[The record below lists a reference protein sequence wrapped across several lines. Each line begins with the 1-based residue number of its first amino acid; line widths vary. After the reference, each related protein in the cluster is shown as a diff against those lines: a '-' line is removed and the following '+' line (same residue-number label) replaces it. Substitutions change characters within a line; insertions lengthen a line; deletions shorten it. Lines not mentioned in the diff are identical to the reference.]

1 MTDEFSRYHPVV
13 NLIFYLLGLGTT
25 MFQMSV
31 GLVFISLFSAV
42 VYYFM
47 LKKTEGLKYCA
58 VVVGIIIVSAI
69 INPLFSHKGGTLLF
83 YLFTGNP
90 VTLESI
96 IYGLISAIII
106 GAMLLWFSTFNQV
119 MGVERILGAI
129 GKVLPNVSLL
139 ITMIMRF
146 IPQYTRHQR
155 KVSMVNKVNKRNYDE
170 KINLLNREKTEKEN
184 VIEARKRQKKKSGIE
199 AHIGQKKKNY
209 IEACKKQK
217 KKNGIDKIIDSIK
230 EGSRTFSITTTWAL
244 ENSIY
249 TADSMKARGFGTGRR
264 TNYSNY
270 KFQKRDYLLMGWLV
284 ILWLVVVF
292 SLEREKVYTYYYPF
306 IQVKNNMVVYLMYG
320 LLCLTPVLINVKEEI
335 RWLILK
341 SRI

>member
-13 NLIFYLLGLGTT
+13 NLIFYLLVLGTT

-31 GLVFISLFSAV
+31 GLVFISLFSSV

-155 KVSMVNKVNKRNYDE
+155 KVSMVNKVNKRNYGE
-170 KINLLNREKTEKEN
+170 KINLSNREKTEKEN
-184 VIEARKRQKKKSGIE
+184 VIEAR
-199 AHIGQKKKNY
+199 
-209 IEACKKQK
+209 KKQK

-306 IQVKNNMVVYLMYG
+306 IQVKNNVVVYLIYG

>member
-13 NLIFYLLGLGTT
+13 NLIFYLLVLGTT

-155 KVSMVNKVNKRNYDE
+155 KVSMVNKVNKRNYGE

-184 VIEARKRQKKKSGIE
+184 VIEARKR
-199 AHIGQKKKNY
+199 QKKKNY

>member
-13 NLIFYLLGLGTT
+13 NLIFYLLVLGTT

-47 LKKTEGLKYCA
+47 LKKTEGLKYCT

-119 MGVERILGAI
+119 MGVERILGSI

-155 KVSMVNKVNKRNYDE
+155 KVSMVNKVNKRNYGE

-184 VIEARKRQKKKSGIE
+184 VIEARK
-199 AHIGQKKKNY
+199 
-209 IEACKKQK
+209 KQK
-217 KKNGIDKIIDSIK
+217 NKNGIDKIIDSIK

-306 IQVKNNMVVYLMYG
+306 IQVKNNVVVYLIYG

>member
-13 NLIFYLLGLGTT
+13 NLIFYLLVLGTT

-139 ITMIMRF
+139 ITMIMKF

-155 KVSMVNKVNKRNYDE
+155 KVSMVNKVNKRNYGE

-184 VIEARKRQKKKSGIE
+184 VIEAR
-199 AHIGQKKKNY
+199 
-209 IEACKKQK
+209 KKQK

-270 KFQKRDYLLMGWLV
+270 KFQKRDYLIMGWLV

-306 IQVKNNMVVYLMYG
+306 IQVKNNVVVYLIYG

>member
-13 NLIFYLLGLGTT
+13 NLIFYLLVLGTT

-155 KVSMVNKVNKRNYDE
+155 KVSMVNKVNKRNYGE

-184 VIEARKRQKKKSGIE
+184 VIEA
-199 AHIGQKKKNY
+199 
-209 IEACKKQK
+209 CKKQK
-217 KKNGIDKIIDSIK
+217 KKNGIDKIIYSIK

-306 IQVKNNMVVYLMYG
+306 IQVKNNVVVYLIYG
-320 LLCLTPVLINVKEEI
+320 LLCLAPVLINVMEEI

>member
-1 MTDEFSRYHPVV
+1 
-13 NLIFYLLGLGTT
+13 

-155 KVSMVNKVNKRNYDE
+155 KVSMVNKVNKRNYGE

-184 VIEARKRQKKKSGIE
+184 VIEA
-199 AHIGQKKKNY
+199 
-209 IEACKKQK
+209 CKKQK
-217 KKNGIDKIIDSIK
+217 KKNGIDKIIYSIK

-306 IQVKNNMVVYLMYG
+306 IQVKNNVVVYLIYG

>member
-13 NLIFYLLGLGTT
+13 NLIFYLLVLGTT

-146 IPQYTRHQR
+146 IPKYTRHQR
-155 KVSMVNKVNKRNYDE
+155 KVSMVNKVNKRNYGE

-184 VIEARKRQKKKSGIE
+184 VIEA
-199 AHIGQKKKNY
+199 
-209 IEACKKQK
+209 CKKQK
-217 KKNGIDKIIDSIK
+217 KKNGIDKIIYSIK

-306 IQVKNNMVVYLMYG
+306 IQVKNNVVVYLIYG

>member
-13 NLIFYLLGLGTT
+13 NLIFYLLVLGTT

-31 GLVFISLFSAV
+31 GLVFISLFSSV

-184 VIEARKRQKKKSGIE
+184 VIEARKRQKKK
-199 AHIGQKKKNY
+199 
-209 IEACKKQK
+209 
-217 KKNGIDKIIDSIK
+217 NGIDKIIDSIK

-292 SLEREKVYTYYYPF
+292 SLEKEKVYTYYYPF
-306 IQVKNNMVVYLMYG
+306 IQVKNNVVVYLIYG

>member
-13 NLIFYLLGLGTT
+13 NLIFYLLVLGTT

-47 LKKTEGLKYCA
+47 LKKTEGLKYCT

-155 KVSMVNKVNKRNYDE
+155 KVSMVNKVNKRNYGE

-184 VIEARKRQKKKSGIE
+184 VIEARK
-199 AHIGQKKKNY
+199 
-209 IEACKKQK
+209 KQK
-217 KKNGIDKIIDSIK
+217 NKNGIDKIIDSIK

-306 IQVKNNMVVYLMYG
+306 TQVKNNVVVYLIYG

>member
-13 NLIFYLLGLGTT
+13 NLIFYLLVLGTT

-155 KVSMVNKVNKRNYDE
+155 KVSMVNKVNKRNYGE

-184 VIEARKRQKKKSGIE
+184 VIEARKK
-199 AHIGQKKKNY
+199 QKKKND
-209 IEACKKQK
+209 IEARTKQK

-306 IQVKNNMVVYLMYG
+306 IQVKNNVVVYLIYG

>member
-13 NLIFYLLGLGTT
+13 NLIFYLLVLGTT

-47 LKKTEGLKYCA
+47 LKKTEGLKYCT

-129 GKVLPNVSLL
+129 GKVLTNVSLL

-155 KVSMVNKVNKRNYDE
+155 KVSMVNKVNKRNYGE

-184 VIEARKRQKKKSGIE
+184 VIEARK
-199 AHIGQKKKNY
+199 
-209 IEACKKQK
+209 KQK
-217 KKNGIDKIIDSIK
+217 NKNGIDKIIDSIK

-306 IQVKNNMVVYLMYG
+306 IQVKNNVVVYLIYG

>member
-13 NLIFYLLGLGTT
+13 NLIFYLLVLGTT

-155 KVSMVNKVNKRNYDE
+155 KVSMVNKVNKRNYGE

-184 VIEARKRQKKKSGIE
+184 VIEARK
-199 AHIGQKKKNY
+199 
-209 IEACKKQK
+209 KQK

-230 EGSRTFSITTTWAL
+230 EGSKTFSITTTWAL

-306 IQVKNNMVVYLMYG
+306 IQVKNNVVVYLIYG

>member
-13 NLIFYLLGLGTT
+13 NLIFYLLVLGTT

-42 VYYFM
+42 VYFFM
-47 LKKTEGLKYCA
+47 LKRTEGLKYCA

-146 IPQYTRHQR
+146 IPQYIRHQR
-155 KVSMVNKVNKRNYDE
+155 KVSMVNKVNKRNYGE

-184 VIEARKRQKKKSGIE
+184 VIEA
-199 AHIGQKKKNY
+199 
-209 IEACKKQK
+209 CKKQK
-217 KKNGIDKIIDSIK
+217 KKNGIDKIIDNIK

-270 KFQKRDYLLMGWLV
+270 KFQKRDYLLIGWLV

-306 IQVKNNMVVYLMYG
+306 IQVKNNVVVYLIYG

>member
-13 NLIFYLLGLGTT
+13 NLIFYLLVLGTT

-155 KVSMVNKVNKRNYDE
+155 KVSMVNKVNKRNYGE

-184 VIEARKRQKKKSGIE
+184 VIEA
-199 AHIGQKKKNY
+199 
-209 IEACKKQK
+209 CKKQK
-217 KKNGIDKIIDSIK
+217 KKNGIDKIIYSIK

-306 IQVKNNMVVYLMYG
+306 IQVKNNVVVYLIYG
-320 LLCLTPVLINVKEEI
+320 LLCLTPVLINVQEEI

>member
-13 NLIFYLLGLGTT
+13 NLIFYLLVLGTT

-155 KVSMVNKVNKRNYDE
+155 KVSMVNKVNKRNYGE

-184 VIEARKRQKKKSGIE
+184 DIEARKK
-199 AHIGQKKKNY
+199 QKKKND
-209 IEACKKQK
+209 IEACTKQK
-217 KKNGIDKIIDSIK
+217 NKNGIDKIIDSIK

-306 IQVKNNMVVYLMYG
+306 IQVKNNVVVYLIYG

>member
-13 NLIFYLLGLGTT
+13 NLIFYLLVLGTT

-155 KVSMVNKVNKRNYDE
+155 KVSMVNKVNKRNYGE

-184 VIEARKRQKKKSGIE
+184 VIEARKRQKKK
-199 AHIGQKKKNY
+199 
-209 IEACKKQK
+209 
-217 KKNGIDKIIDSIK
+217 NGIDKIIDSIK
-230 EGSRTFSITTTWAL
+230 EGSRTFSITITWAL

-306 IQVKNNMVVYLMYG
+306 IQVKNNVVVYLIYG

>member
-1 MTDEFSRYHPVV
+1 M
-13 NLIFYLLGLGTT
+13 
-25 MFQMSV
+25 
-31 GLVFISLFSAV
+31 
-42 VYYFM
+42 
-47 LKKTEGLKYCA
+47 
-58 VVVGIIIVSAI
+58 
-69 INPLFSHKGGTLLF
+69 FSHKGGTLLF

-155 KVSMVNKVNKRNYDE
+155 KVSMVNKVNKRNYGE

-184 VIEARKRQKKKSGIE
+184 VIEA
-199 AHIGQKKKNY
+199 
-209 IEACKKQK
+209 CKKQK
-217 KKNGIDKIIDSIK
+217 KKNGIDKIIYSIK

-306 IQVKNNMVVYLMYG
+306 IQVKNNVVVYLIYG

>member
-13 NLIFYLLGLGTT
+13 NLIFYLLVLGTT

-31 GLVFISLFSAV
+31 GLVFISLFSSV

-69 INPLFSHKGGTLLF
+69 INPLFSHKGVTLLF

-155 KVSMVNKVNKRNYDE
+155 KVSMVNKVNKRNYGE
-170 KINLLNREKTEKEN
+170 KINFSNREKTEKEN
-184 VIEARKRQKKKSGIE
+184 VIEAR
-199 AHIGQKKKNY
+199 
-209 IEACKKQK
+209 KKQK

-306 IQVKNNMVVYLMYG
+306 IQVKNNVVVYLIYG

>member
-13 NLIFYLLGLGTT
+13 NLIFYLLVLGTT

-42 VYYFM
+42 VYFFM

-146 IPQYTRHQR
+146 IPQYIRHQR
-155 KVSMVNKVNKRNYDE
+155 KGSMVNKVNKRNYGE

-184 VIEARKRQKKKSGIE
+184 VIEA
-199 AHIGQKKKNY
+199 
-209 IEACKKQK
+209 CKKQK
-217 KKNGIDKIIDSIK
+217 KKNGIDKIIDNIK

-270 KFQKRDYLLMGWLV
+270 KFQKRDYLLIGWLV

-306 IQVKNNMVVYLMYG
+306 IQVKNNVVVYLIYG

>member
-13 NLIFYLLGLGTT
+13 NLIFYLLVLGTT

-155 KVSMVNKVNKRNYDE
+155 KVSMVNKVNKRNYGE

-184 VIEARKRQKKKSGIE
+184 DIEAR
-199 AHIGQKKKNY
+199 
-209 IEACKKQK
+209 KKQK

-306 IQVKNNMVVYLMYG
+306 IQVKNNVVVYLIYG

>member
-13 NLIFYLLGLGTT
+13 NLIFYLLVLGTT

-155 KVSMVNKVNKRNYDE
+155 KVSMVNKVNKRNYGE

-184 VIEARKRQKKKSGIE
+184 VIEA
-199 AHIGQKKKNY
+199 
-209 IEACKKQK
+209 CKKQK
-217 KKNGIDKIIDSIK
+217 KKNGIDKIIYSIK

-306 IQVKNNMVVYLMYG
+306 IQVKNTVVVYLIYG

>member
-13 NLIFYLLGLGTT
+13 NLIFYLLVLGTT

-184 VIEARKRQKKKSGIE
+184 VIEACKK
-199 AHIGQKKKNY
+199 QKKKNY

>member
-13 NLIFYLLGLGTT
+13 NLIFYLLVLGTT

-184 VIEARKRQKKKSGIE
+184 VIDARKK
-199 AHIGQKKKNY
+199 QKKKNY

>member
-13 NLIFYLLGLGTT
+13 NLIFYLLVLGTT

-155 KVSMVNKVNKRNYDE
+155 KVSMVNKVNKRNYGE

-184 VIEARKRQKKKSGIE
+184 VIEARKR
-199 AHIGQKKKNY
+199 
-209 IEACKKQK
+209 QK

-249 TADSMKARGFGTGRR
+249 TADSLKARGFGTGRR

-292 SLEREKVYTYYYPF
+292 SLERKKVYTYYYPF
-306 IQVKNNMVVYLMYG
+306 IQVKNNVVVYLIYG

>member
-13 NLIFYLLGLGTT
+13 NLIFYLLVLGTT

-155 KVSMVNKVNKRNYDE
+155 KVSMVNKVNKRNYGE

-184 VIEARKRQKKKSGIE
+184 VIEAR
-199 AHIGQKKKNY
+199 IGQKKKND

-306 IQVKNNMVVYLMYG
+306 IQVKNNVVVYLIYG

>member
-13 NLIFYLLGLGTT
+13 NLIFYLLVLGTT

-155 KVSMVNKVNKRNYDE
+155 KVSMVNKVNKRNYGE

-184 VIEARKRQKKKSGIE
+184 VIEARKK
-199 AHIGQKKKNY
+199 QKKKND
-209 IEACKKQK
+209 IEARKKQK

-292 SLEREKVYTYYYPF
+292 SFEREKVYTYYYPF
-306 IQVKNNMVVYLMYG
+306 IQVKNNVVVYLIYG

>member
-13 NLIFYLLGLGTT
+13 NLIFYLLVLGTT

-155 KVSMVNKVNKRNYDE
+155 KVSMVNKVNKRNYGE
-170 KINLLNREKTEKEN
+170 KINLLKREKTEKEN
-184 VIEARKRQKKKSGIE
+184 VIEARKK
-199 AHIGQKKKNY
+199 QKKKND
-209 IEACKKQK
+209 IEARKKQK

-306 IQVKNNMVVYLMYG
+306 IQVKNNVVVYLIYG